1 MTYRERREAKAERLR
16 EWAGKREA
24 KASAAFQRA
33 DQIADM
39 IPMGQ
44 PILVGHYSEK
54 RHRADLDRINRGMG
68 AGFEHAEK
76 AKEFDRRAAGID
88 HQLETSIYSDD
99 ADAIPRLWERV
110 WALEAERD
118 RIKAYNA
125 SCRKGAPE
133 LGALDDSQRET
144 LAMVTR
150 VAAWQLGKG
159 GAFPGYALSNLS
171 GNIAR
176 LRKRL
181 AELINLWCEVPG
193 CGKPALHR
201 SGWGNG
207 DSLVTCLPHTNER
220 EKAGAWS
227 KRVDT

>member
-1 MTYRERREAKAERLR
+1 MTNRERREAKAERLR

-24 KASAAFQRA
+24 KAKAAFQRV

-44 PILVGHYSEK
+44 PILVGHHSEK
-54 RHRADLDRINRGMG
+54 RHRADLDRMEVGTRN
-68 AGFEHAEK
+68 AFEHQNRADD
-76 AKEFDRRAAGID
+76 FTQRAAGIE

-99 ADAIPRLWERV
+99 ADAIPRLRERV
-110 WALEAERD
+110 RALEAERD

-181 AELINLWCEVPG
+181 AELINLWCEIPG

-201 SGWGNG
+201 SGWGN
-207 DSLVTCLPHTNER
+207 DNSLITCVPHTNER
-220 EKAGAWS
+220 EKAGALS